1 MKLTLSHLHRH
12 PDELFVVDGH
22 RYDNYID
29 AFKACH
35 HSHQHED
42 DHYGTTLEAQ
52 EDEFEAE
59 EFEDE
64 LLEEDWME
72 LARQLPNRDL
82 SQEDVDLLGRRDV
95 DINFDWSPFVGKCA
109 DLQDDYWT
117 QCRDNH
123 PRGQDVEDL
132 PLEARDSLNPEQ
144 RVVYDTFI
152 GHFQHNIH
160 TQILLHLDSSGGT
173 GKSFLIKVLSSHLQ
187 QEARLRYGDDAQSP
201 VLRTAPTGVA
211 SNQISGQTL
220 HSLLRLP
227 INKNFQP
234 LQDADIGALQNR
246 LRHLKYLVIDEKS
259 MLGLQTLGWIDSRLR
274 QVFPDRQDEWFG
286 GVSILLVGDFF

>member
-144 RVVYDTFI
+144 RVVYDMFI
-152 GHFQHNIH
+152 GHF
-160 TQILLHLDSSGGT
+160 
-173 GKSFLIKVLSSHLQ
+173 
-187 QEARLRYGDDAQSP
+187 
-201 VLRTAPTGVA
+201 
-211 SNQISGQTL
+211 
-220 HSLLRLP
+220 
-227 INKNFQP
+227 
-234 LQDADIGALQNR
+234 
-246 LRHLKYLVIDEKS
+246 
-259 MLGLQTLGWIDSRLR
+259 
-274 QVFPDRQDEWFG
+274 
-286 GVSILLVGDFF
+286 